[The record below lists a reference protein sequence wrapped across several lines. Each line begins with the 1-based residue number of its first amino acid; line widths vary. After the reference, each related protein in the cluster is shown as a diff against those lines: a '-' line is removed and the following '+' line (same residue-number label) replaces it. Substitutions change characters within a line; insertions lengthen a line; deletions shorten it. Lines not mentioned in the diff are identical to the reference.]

1 MKVSAEKIENQQVVL
16 TIEVVAAELDKAEER
31 ACKRFA
37 AQVNIPG
44 FRKGKAPRRIV
55 EQHVGKQAVL
65 QEAFDYFI
73 APEALAEA
81 LKDQNMEDIVTRPNI
96 ETVTLEEGKDVVF
109 KATVVP
115 RPEVKLGEYK
125 GLKIAKDEVKVT
137 DEDVEKQLESMADH
151 QAKMVEAPEG
161 AAVQDGD
168 FTTLDFKGFVD
179 GEAFEGGEGKDYPL
193 QIGSHSFIPGF
204 EEQLIGAKVG
214 EEKDVNVKF
223 PEEYH
228 AKELAGKDA
237 TFKCT
242 IRSIKHKEL
251 PAIDDA
257 FAKAASKFETLDE
270 LKADIRKNLTENAE
284 RKAENDR
291 KAEALETASKNIT
304 VDIPPVMVDNEV
316 TRMLREME
324 MRLAQQGMQLEQYLQ
339 FAGTDIAKL
348 REQYRETAEKN
359 VRTGLMLEEVAKE
372 ENIKVE
378 AAILTKR
385 SRSWPLLTAL
395 RRSRSRKSLLN
406 REGSTIWLLPS
417 CATRRCSSSLT
428 ISLSNSLWGYQL

>member
-1 MKVSAEKIENQQVVL
+1 MKVSAEKIENQKVVM

-37 AQVNIPG
+37 SQVNIPG
-44 FRKGKAPRRIV
+44 FRKGKAPRKIV
-55 EQHVGKQAVL
+55 EQHVGKQTVL

-81 LKDQNMEDIVTRPNI
+81 LKDQKMEDIVTRPDI

-137 DEDVEKQLESMADH
+137 DEDVDNQLKRMADH

-161 AAVQDGD
+161 AAVEDGD

-193 QIGSHSFIPGF
+193 QIGSNSFIPGF
-204 EEQLIGAKVG
+204 ETQLIGAKVG

-359 VRTGLMLEEVAKE
+359 VRTGLMLEEVAKA

-378 AAILTKR
+378 ASDLDKEVEVMAAAYGATPKQVKKIIAEQGRLNDLAATV
-385 SRSWPLLTAL
+385 L
-395 RRSRSRKSLLN
+395 RNKTMQFIFDNLA
-406 REGSTIWLLPS
+406 E
-417 CATRRCSSSLT
+417 
-428 ISLSNSLWGYQL
+428 

>member
-1 MKVSAEKIENQQVVL
+1 MKVSAEKIENQKVVL

-37 AQVNIPG
+37 SQVNIPG
-44 FRKGKAPRRIV
+44 FRKGKAPRKIV
-55 EQHVGKQAVL
+55 EQHVGKQTVL

-81 LKDQNMEDIVTRPNI
+81 LKDQKMEDIVTRPDI

-137 DEDVEKQLESMADH
+137 DEDVDNQLKRMADH

-161 AAVQDGD
+161 AAVEDGD

-193 QIGSHSFIPGF
+193 QIGSNSFIPGF
-204 EEQLIGAKVG
+204 ETQLIGAKVS

-359 VRTGLMLEEVAKE
+359 VRTGLMLEEVAKA

-378 AAILTKR
+378 AADLDKEVEVMAAAYGATPKQVKKIIAEQGRLNDLAATV
-385 SRSWPLLTAL
+385 L
-395 RRSRSRKSLLN
+395 RNKTMQFIFDNLA
-406 REGSTIWLLPS
+406 E
-417 CATRRCSSSLT
+417 
-428 ISLSNSLWGYQL
+428 

>member
-44 FRKGKAPRRIV
+44 FRKGKAPRKIV
-55 EQHVGKQAVL
+55 EQHVGKQTVL

-73 APEALAEA
+73 APEALADA
-81 LKDQNMEDIVTRPNI
+81 LKDQNMEDIVARPKI
-96 ETVTLEEGKDVVF
+96 EPVTLEDGKDVVF

-125 GLKIAKDEVKVT
+125 GLKIAKDAVNVT
-137 DEDVEKQLESMADH
+137 DEDVQKQLKSMADH
-151 QAKMVEAPEG
+151 QAKMVDAPEG

-168 FTTLDFKGFVD
+168 FTTLDFQGFAD

-193 QIGSHSFIPGF
+193 QIGSKSFIPGF
-204 EEQLIGAKVG
+204 EDQLIGAKIG
-214 EEKDVNVKF
+214 EEKEVQVKF

-251 PAIDDA
+251 PAIDDE
-257 FAKAASKFETLDE
+257 FAKSVSKFDTLDA
-270 LKADIRKNLTENAE
+270 LKADIRKNLEANGE

-291 KAEALETASKNIT
+291 KAKAIETATENTT
-304 VDIPPVMVDNEV
+304 VDIPPVMIDNEV
-316 TRMLREME
+316 TRMVREME

-359 VRTGLMLEEVAKE
+359 VRTGLMLEEVAKAE
-372 ENIKVE
+372 GIKVE
-378 AAILTKR
+378 AADLDKEVETMAAAYGATPKQVKKIIAEQGRLNDLAATVLRNKTMQFIFDNLT
-385 SRSWPLLTAL
+385 
-395 RRSRSRKSLLN
+395 
-406 REGSTIWLLPS
+406 E
-417 CATRRCSSSLT
+417 
-428 ISLSNSLWGYQL
+428 

>member
-1 MKVSAEKIENQQVVL
+1 MKVSAEKIENQKVVL

-37 AQVNIPG
+37 SQVNIPG
-44 FRKGKAPRRIV
+44 FRKGKAPRKIV
-55 EQHVGKQAVL
+55 EQHVGKQTVL

-81 LKDQNMEDIVTRPNI
+81 LKDQKMEDIVTRPDI

-137 DEDVEKQLESMADH
+137 DEDVDNQLKRMADH

-161 AAVQDGD
+161 AAVEDGD

-193 QIGSHSFIPGF
+193 QIGSNSFIPGF
-204 EEQLIGAKVG
+204 ETQLIGAKVG

-284 RKAENDR
+284 HKAENDR

-359 VRTGLMLEEVAKE
+359 VRTGLMLEEVAKA

-378 AAILTKR
+378 ASDLDKEVEVMAAAYGATPKQVKKIIAEQGRLNDLAATV
-385 SRSWPLLTAL
+385 L
-395 RRSRSRKSLLN
+395 RNKTMQFIFDNLA
-406 REGSTIWLLPS
+406 E
-417 CATRRCSSSLT
+417 
-428 ISLSNSLWGYQL
+428 

>member
-1 MKVSAEKIENQQVVL
+1 MKVSAEKIENQKVVL

-37 AQVNIPG
+37 SQVNIPG
-44 FRKGKAPRRIV
+44 FRKGKAPRKIV
-55 EQHVGKQAVL
+55 EQHVGKQTVL

-81 LKDQNMEDIVTRPNI
+81 LKDQKMEDIVTRPDI

-137 DEDVEKQLESMADH
+137 DEDVDNQLKRMADH

-161 AAVQDGD
+161 AAVEDGD
-168 FTTLDFKGFVD
+168 FTTLDFKGYVD

-193 QIGSHSFIPGF
+193 QIGSNSFIPGF
-204 EEQLIGAKVG
+204 ETQLIGAKVG

-359 VRTGLMLEEVAKE
+359 VRTGLMLEEVAKA

-378 AAILTKR
+378 ASDLDKEVEVMAAAYGATPKQVKKIIAEQGRLNDLAATV
-385 SRSWPLLTAL
+385 L
-395 RRSRSRKSLLN
+395 RNKTMQFIFDNLA
-406 REGSTIWLLPS
+406 E
-417 CATRRCSSSLT
+417 
-428 ISLSNSLWGYQL
+428 

>member
-1 MKVSAEKIENQQVVL
+1 MKVSAEKIENQKVVL

-37 AQVNIPG
+37 SQVNIPG
-44 FRKGKAPRRIV
+44 FRKGKAPRKIV
-55 EQHVGKQAVL
+55 EQHVGKQTVL

-81 LKDQNMEDIVTRPNI
+81 LKDQKMEDIVTHPDI

-137 DEDVEKQLESMADH
+137 DEDVDNQLKRMADH

-161 AAVQDGD
+161 AAVEDGD

-193 QIGSHSFIPGF
+193 QIGSNSFIPGF
-204 EEQLIGAKVG
+204 APQLIGAKVG

-359 VRTGLMLEEVAKE
+359 VRTGLMLEEVAKA

-378 AAILTKR
+378 AADLDKEVEVMAAAYGATPKQVKKIIAEQGRLNDLAATV
-385 SRSWPLLTAL
+385 L
-395 RRSRSRKSLLN
+395 RNKTMQFIFDTLA
-406 REGSTIWLLPS
+406 E
-417 CATRRCSSSLT
+417 
-428 ISLSNSLWGYQL
+428 

>member
-1 MKVSAEKIENQQVVL
+1 MKVSAEKIENQKVVL

-37 AQVNIPG
+37 SQVNIPG
-44 FRKGKAPRRIV
+44 FRKGKAPRKIV
-55 EQHVGKQAVL
+55 EQHVGKQTVL

-81 LKDQNMEDIVTRPNI
+81 LKDQKMEDIVTRPDI

-137 DEDVEKQLESMADH
+137 DEDVDNQLKRMADH

-161 AAVQDGD
+161 AAVEDGD
-168 FTTLDFKGFVD
+168 FTTLDFKGYVD

-193 QIGSHSFIPGF
+193 QIGSNSFIPGF
-204 EEQLIGAKVG
+204 ETQLIGAKVG

-251 PAIDDA
+251 PTIDDA

-359 VRTGLMLEEVAKE
+359 VRTGLMLEEVAKA

-378 AAILTKR
+378 AADLDKEVEVMAAAYGATPKQVKKIIAEQGRLNDLAATV
-385 SRSWPLLTAL
+385 L
-395 RRSRSRKSLLN
+395 RNKTMQFIFDNLA
-406 REGSTIWLLPS
+406 E
-417 CATRRCSSSLT
+417 
-428 ISLSNSLWGYQL
+428 

>member
-1 MKVSAEKIENQQVVL
+1 MKVSAEKIENQKVVL

-37 AQVNIPG
+37 SQVNIPG
-44 FRKGKAPRRIV
+44 FRKGKAPRKIV
-55 EQHVGKQAVL
+55 EQHVGKQTVL

-81 LKDQNMEDIVTRPNI
+81 LKDQKMEDIVTHPDI

-137 DEDVEKQLESMADH
+137 DEDVDNQLKRMADH

-161 AAVQDGD
+161 AAVEDGD

-193 QIGSHSFIPGF
+193 QIGSNSFIPGF
-204 EEQLIGAKVG
+204 ETQLIGAKVG

-359 VRTGLMLEEVAKE
+359 VRTGLMLEEVAKA

-378 AAILTKR
+378 SEDLDKEVAVMAAAYGATPKQVKKIIAEQGRLNDLAATV
-385 SRSWPLLTAL
+385 L
-395 RRSRSRKSLLN
+395 RNKTMQFIFDNLA
-406 REGSTIWLLPS
+406 E
-417 CATRRCSSSLT
+417 
-428 ISLSNSLWGYQL
+428 

>member
-1 MKVSAEKIENQQVVL
+1 MKVSAEKIENQKVVL

-37 AQVNIPG
+37 SQVNIPG
-44 FRKGKAPRRIV
+44 FRKGKAPRKIV
-55 EQHVGKQAVL
+55 EQHVGKQTVL

-81 LKDQNMEDIVTRPNI
+81 LKDQKMEDIVTRPDI

-137 DEDVEKQLESMADH
+137 DEDVDNQLKRMADH

-161 AAVQDGD
+161 AAVEDGD

-193 QIGSHSFIPGF
+193 QIGSNSFIPGF
-204 EEQLIGAKVG
+204 ETQLIGAKIG

-359 VRTGLMLEEVAKE
+359 VRTGLMLEEVAKA

-378 AAILTKR
+378 AADLDKEVEVMAAAYGATPKQVKKIIAEQGRLNDLAATV
-385 SRSWPLLTAL
+385 L
-395 RRSRSRKSLLN
+395 RNKTMQFIFDNLA
-406 REGSTIWLLPS
+406 E
-417 CATRRCSSSLT
+417 
-428 ISLSNSLWGYQL
+428 

>member
-44 FRKGKAPRRIV
+44 FRKGKAPRKIV
-55 EQHVGKQAVL
+55 EQHVGKQTVL

-73 APEALAEA
+73 APEALADA
-81 LKDQNMEDIVTRPNI
+81 LKDQNMEDIVARPKI
-96 ETVTLEEGKDVVF
+96 EPVTLEDGKDVVF

-125 GLKIAKDEVKVT
+125 GLKIAKDAVNVT
-137 DEDVEKQLESMADH
+137 DEDVQKQLKSMADH
-151 QAKMVEAPEG
+151 QAKMVDAPEG

-168 FTTLDFKGFVD
+168 FTTLDFQGFVD

-193 QIGSHSFIPGF
+193 QIGSKSFIPGF
-204 EEQLIGAKVG
+204 EDQLIGAKIG
-214 EEKDVNVKF
+214 EEKEVQVKF

-251 PAIDDA
+251 PAIDDE
-257 FAKAASKFETLDE
+257 FAKSVSKFDTLDA
-270 LKADIRKNLTENAE
+270 LKADIRKNLEANGE

-291 KAEALETASKNIT
+291 KAKAIETATENTT
-304 VDIPPVMVDNEV
+304 VDIPPVMIDNEV
-316 TRMLREME
+316 TRMVREME

-359 VRTGLMLEEVAKE
+359 VRTGLMLEEVAKAE
-372 ENIKVE
+372 SIKVE
-378 AAILTKR
+378 AADLDKEVETMAAAYGATPKQVKKIIAEQGRLNDLAATVLRNKMMQFIFDNLT
-385 SRSWPLLTAL
+385 
-395 RRSRSRKSLLN
+395 
-406 REGSTIWLLPS
+406 E
-417 CATRRCSSSLT
+417 
-428 ISLSNSLWGYQL
+428 

>member
-1 MKVSAEKIENQQVVL
+1 MKVSAEKIENQKVVL

-37 AQVNIPG
+37 SQVNIPG
-44 FRKGKAPRRIV
+44 FRKGKAPRKIV
-55 EQHVGKQAVL
+55 EQHVGKQTVL

-81 LKDQNMEDIVTRPNI
+81 LKDQKMEDIVTRPDI

-359 VRTGLMLEEVAKE
+359 VRTGLMLEEVAKA

-378 AAILTKR
+378 AADLDKEVEVMAAAYGATPKQVKKIIAEQGRLNDLAATV
-385 SRSWPLLTAL
+385 L
-395 RRSRSRKSLLN
+395 RNKTMQFIFDNLA
-406 REGSTIWLLPS
+406 E
-417 CATRRCSSSLT
+417 
-428 ISLSNSLWGYQL
+428 

>member
-1 MKVSAEKIENQQVVL
+1 MKVSAEKIENQKVVL

-37 AQVNIPG
+37 SQVNIPG
-44 FRKGKAPRRIV
+44 FRKGKAPRKIV
-55 EQHVGKQAVL
+55 EQHVGKQTVL

-81 LKDQNMEDIVTRPNI
+81 LKDQKMEDIVTRPDI

-137 DEDVEKQLESMADH
+137 DEDVDNQLKRMADH

-161 AAVQDGD
+161 AAVEDGD

-193 QIGSHSFIPGF
+193 QIGSNSFIPGF
-204 EEQLIGAKVG
+204 ETQLIGAKVG

-324 MRLAQQGMQLEQYLQ
+324 MRLAQQGMQLEQYMQ

-359 VRTGLMLEEVAKE
+359 VRTGLMLEEVAKA

-378 AAILTKR
+378 AADLDKEVEVMAAAYGATPKQVKKIIAEQGRLNDLAATV
-385 SRSWPLLTAL
+385 L
-395 RRSRSRKSLLN
+395 RNKTMQFIFDNLA
-406 REGSTIWLLPS
+406 E
-417 CATRRCSSSLT
+417 
-428 ISLSNSLWGYQL
+428 

>member
-1 MKVSAEKIENQQVVL
+1 MKVSAEKIENQKVVL

-37 AQVNIPG
+37 SQVNIPG
-44 FRKGKAPRRIV
+44 FRKGKAPRKIV
-55 EQHVGKQAVL
+55 EQHVGKQTVL

-81 LKDQNMEDIVTRPNI
+81 LKDQKMEDIVTRPDI

-137 DEDVEKQLESMADH
+137 DEDVDNQLKHMADH

-161 AAVQDGD
+161 ATVEDGD

-193 QIGSHSFIPGF
+193 QIGSNSFIPGF
-204 EEQLIGAKVG
+204 ETQLIGAKVG

-359 VRTGLMLEEVAKE
+359 VRTGLMLEEVAKA

-378 AAILTKR
+378 AADLDKEVEVMAAAYGATPKQVKKIIAEQGRLNDLAATV
-385 SRSWPLLTAL
+385 L
-395 RRSRSRKSLLN
+395 RNKTMQFIFDNLA
-406 REGSTIWLLPS
+406 E
-417 CATRRCSSSLT
+417 
-428 ISLSNSLWGYQL
+428 

>member
-1 MKVSAEKIENQQVVL
+1 MKVSAEKIENQRVVL

-37 AQVNIPG
+37 SQVNIPG
-44 FRKGKAPRRIV
+44 FRKGKAPRKIV
-55 EQHVGKQAVL
+55 EQHVGKQTVL

-81 LKDQNMEDIVTRPNI
+81 LKDQKMEDIVTRPDI

-137 DEDVEKQLESMADH
+137 DEDVDNQLKHMADH

-161 AAVQDGD
+161 AAVEDGD

-204 EEQLIGAKVG
+204 ETQLIGAKVG

-359 VRTGLMLEEVAKE
+359 VRTDLMLEEVAKA

-378 AAILTKR
+378 AADLDKEVEVMAAAYGATPKQVKKIIAEQGRLNDLAATV
-385 SRSWPLLTAL
+385 L
-395 RRSRSRKSLLN
+395 RNKTMQFIFDNLA
-406 REGSTIWLLPS
+406 E
-417 CATRRCSSSLT
+417 
-428 ISLSNSLWGYQL
+428 

>member
-1 MKVSAEKIENQQVVL
+1 MKVSAEKIENQKVVL

-37 AQVNIPG
+37 SQVNIPG
-44 FRKGKAPRRIV
+44 FRKGKAPRKIV
-55 EQHVGKQAVL
+55 EQHVGKQTVL

-81 LKDQNMEDIVTRPNI
+81 LKDQKMEDIVTRPDI

-137 DEDVEKQLESMADH
+137 DEDVENQLKSMADH

-359 VRTGLMLEEVAKE
+359 VRTGLMLEEVAKA

-378 AAILTKR
+378 AADLDKEVEVMAAAYGATPKQVKKIIAEQGRLNDLAATV
-385 SRSWPLLTAL
+385 L
-395 RRSRSRKSLLN
+395 RNKTMQFIFDNLA
-406 REGSTIWLLPS
+406 E
-417 CATRRCSSSLT
+417 
-428 ISLSNSLWGYQL
+428 

>member
-1 MKVSAEKIENQQVVL
+1 MKVSAEKIENQKVVL

-37 AQVNIPG
+37 SQVNIPG
-44 FRKGKAPRRIV
+44 FRKGKAPRKIV
-55 EQHVGKQAVL
+55 EQHVGKQTVL

-81 LKDQNMEDIVTRPNI
+81 LKDQKMEDIVTHPDI

-137 DEDVEKQLESMADH
+137 DEDVDNQLKRMADH

-161 AAVQDGD
+161 AAVEDGD

-193 QIGSHSFIPGF
+193 QIGSNSFIPGF
-204 EEQLIGAKVG
+204 ETQLIGAKVG

-359 VRTGLMLEEVAKE
+359 VRTGLMLEEVAKA

-378 AAILTKR
+378 AADLDKEVEVMAAAYGATPKQVKKIIAEQGRLNDLAATV
-385 SRSWPLLTAL
+385 L
-395 RRSRSRKSLLN
+395 RNKTMQFIFDTLA
-406 REGSTIWLLPS
+406 E
-417 CATRRCSSSLT
+417 
-428 ISLSNSLWGYQL
+428 

>member
-44 FRKGKAPRRIV
+44 FRKGKAPRKIV
-55 EQHVGKQAVL
+55 EQHVGKQTVL

-73 APEALAEA
+73 APEALADA
-81 LKDQNMEDIVTRPNI
+81 LKDQNMEDIVARPKI
-96 ETVTLEEGKDVVF
+96 EPVTLEDGKDVVF

-115 RPEVKLGEYK
+115 RPEAKLGEYK
-125 GLKIAKDEVKVT
+125 GLKIAKDAVNVT
-137 DEDVEKQLESMADH
+137 DEDVQKQLKSMADH
-151 QAKMVEAPEG
+151 QAKMVDAPEG

-168 FTTLDFKGFVD
+168 FTTLDFQGFVD

-193 QIGSHSFIPGF
+193 QIGSKSFIPGF
-204 EEQLIGAKVG
+204 EDQLIGAKIG
-214 EEKDVNVKF
+214 EEKEVQVKF

-251 PAIDDA
+251 PAIDDE
-257 FAKAASKFETLDE
+257 FAKSVSKFDTLDA
-270 LKADIRKNLTENAE
+270 LKADIRKNLEANGE

-291 KAEALETASKNIT
+291 KAKAIETATENTT
-304 VDIPPVMVDNEV
+304 VDIPPVMIDNEV
-316 TRMLREME
+316 TRMVREME

-359 VRTGLMLEEVAKE
+359 VRTGLMLEEVAKAE
-372 ENIKVE
+372 SIKVE
-378 AAILTKR
+378 AADLDKEVETMAAAYGATPKQVKKIIAEQGRLNDLAATVLRNKTMQFIFDNLT
-385 SRSWPLLTAL
+385 
-395 RRSRSRKSLLN
+395 
-406 REGSTIWLLPS
+406 E
-417 CATRRCSSSLT
+417 
-428 ISLSNSLWGYQL
+428 

>member
-1 MKVSAEKIENQQVVL
+1 MKVSAEKIENQKVVL

-37 AQVNIPG
+37 SQVNIPG
-44 FRKGKAPRRIV
+44 FRKGKAPRKIV
-55 EQHVGKQAVL
+55 EQHVGKQTVL

-73 APEALAEA
+73 APAALAEA
-81 LKDQNMEDIVTRPNI
+81 LKDQKMEDIVTRPDI

-137 DEDVEKQLESMADH
+137 DEDVDNQLKRMADH

-161 AAVQDGD
+161 AAVEDGD

-193 QIGSHSFIPGF
+193 QIGSNSFIPGF
-204 EEQLIGAKVG
+204 ETQLIGAKVG

-359 VRTGLMLEEVAKE
+359 VRTGLMLEEVAKA

-378 AAILTKR
+378 AADLDKEVEVMAAAYGATPQQVKKIIAEQGRLNDLAATV
-385 SRSWPLLTAL
+385 L
-395 RRSRSRKSLLN
+395 RNKTMQFIFDNLA
-406 REGSTIWLLPS
+406 E
-417 CATRRCSSSLT
+417 
-428 ISLSNSLWGYQL
+428 

>member
-1 MKVSAEKIENQQVVL
+1 MKVSAEKIENQKVVL

-37 AQVNIPG
+37 SQVNIPG
-44 FRKGKAPRRIV
+44 FRKGKAPRKIV
-55 EQHVGKQAVL
+55 EQHVGKQTVL

-81 LKDQNMEDIVTRPNI
+81 LKDQKMEDIVTRPDI

-137 DEDVEKQLESMADH
+137 DEDVDNQLKRMADH

-161 AAVQDGD
+161 AAVEDGD

-193 QIGSHSFIPGF
+193 QIGSNSFIPGF
-204 EEQLIGAKVG
+204 ETQLIDAKVG

-359 VRTGLMLEEVAKE
+359 VRTGLMLEEVAKA

-378 AAILTKR
+378 ASDLDKEVEVMAAAYGATPKQVKKIIAEQGRLNDLAATV
-385 SRSWPLLTAL
+385 L
-395 RRSRSRKSLLN
+395 RNKTMQFIFDNLA
-406 REGSTIWLLPS
+406 E
-417 CATRRCSSSLT
+417 
-428 ISLSNSLWGYQL
+428 

>member
-304 VDIPPVMVDNEV
+304 VEIPPVMVDNEV

-359 VRTGLMLEEVAKE
+359 VRTGLMLEEVAKA

-378 AAILTKR
+378 AADLDKEVEVMAAAYGATPKQVKKIIAEQGRLNDLAATV
-385 SRSWPLLTAL
+385 L
-395 RRSRSRKSLLN
+395 RNKTMQFIFDNLA
-406 REGSTIWLLPS
+406 E
-417 CATRRCSSSLT
+417 
-428 ISLSNSLWGYQL
+428 

>member
-1 MKVSAEKIENQQVVL
+1 MKVSAEKIENQKVVL

-37 AQVNIPG
+37 SQVNIPG
-44 FRKGKAPRRIV
+44 FRKGKAPRKIV
-55 EQHVGKQAVL
+55 EQHVGKQTVL

-81 LKDQNMEDIVTRPNI
+81 LKDQKMEDIVTRPDI

-137 DEDVEKQLESMADH
+137 DEDVDNQLKRMADH

-161 AAVQDGD
+161 AAVEDGD

-193 QIGSHSFIPGF
+193 QIGSNSFIPGF
-204 EEQLIGAKVG
+204 ETQLIGAKVG

-359 VRTGLMLEEVAKE
+359 VRTGLLLEEVAKA

-378 AAILTKR
+378 ASDLDKEVEVMAAAYGATPKQVKKIIAEQGRLNDLAATV
-385 SRSWPLLTAL
+385 L
-395 RRSRSRKSLLN
+395 RNKTMQFIFDNLA
-406 REGSTIWLLPS
+406 E
-417 CATRRCSSSLT
+417 
-428 ISLSNSLWGYQL
+428 

>member
-1 MKVSAEKIENQQVVL
+1 MKVSAEKIENQKVVL

-37 AQVNIPG
+37 SQVNIPG
-44 FRKGKAPRRIV
+44 FRKGKAPRKIV
-55 EQHVGKQAVL
+55 EQHVGKQTVL

-81 LKDQNMEDIVTRPNI
+81 LKDQKMEDIVTRPDI

-137 DEDVEKQLESMADH
+137 DEDVDNQLKRMADH

-161 AAVQDGD
+161 AAVEDGD

-193 QIGSHSFIPGF
+193 QIGSNSFIPGF
-204 EEQLIGAKVG
+204 ETQLIGAKVG

-251 PAIDDA
+251 PTIDDA

-359 VRTGLMLEEVAKE
+359 VRTGLMLEEVAKA

-378 AAILTKR
+378 AADLDKEVEVMAAAYGATPKQVKKIIAEQGRLNDLAATV
-385 SRSWPLLTAL
+385 L
-395 RRSRSRKSLLN
+395 RNKTMQFIFDNLA
-406 REGSTIWLLPS
+406 E
-417 CATRRCSSSLT
+417 
-428 ISLSNSLWGYQL
+428 

>member
-44 FRKGKAPRRIV
+44 FRKGKAPRKIV
-55 EQHVGKQAVL
+55 EQHVGKQTVL

-73 APEALAEA
+73 APEALADA
-81 LKDQNMEDIVTRPNI
+81 LKDQNMEDIVARPKI
-96 ETVTLEEGKDVVF
+96 EPVTLEDGKDVVF

-125 GLKIAKDEVKVT
+125 GLKIAKDAVNVT
-137 DEDVEKQLESMADH
+137 DEDVQKQLKSMADH
-151 QAKMVEAPEG
+151 QAKMVDVPEG

-168 FTTLDFKGFVD
+168 FTTLDFQGFVD

-193 QIGSHSFIPGF
+193 QIGSKSFIPGF
-204 EEQLIGAKVG
+204 EDQLIGAKIG
-214 EEKDVNVKF
+214 EEKEVQVKF

-251 PAIDDA
+251 PAIDDE
-257 FAKAASKFETLDE
+257 FAKSVSKFDTLDA
-270 LKADIRKNLTENAE
+270 LKADIRKNLEANGE

-291 KAEALETASKNIT
+291 KAKAIETATENT
-304 VDIPPVMVDNEV
+304 TADIPPVMIDNEV
-316 TRMLREME
+316 TRMVREME

-359 VRTGLMLEEVAKE
+359 VRTGLMLEEVAKAE
-372 ENIKVE
+372 SIKVE
-378 AAILTKR
+378 AADLDKEVETMAAAYGATPKQVKKIIAEQGRLNDLAATVLRNKTMQFIFDNLT
-385 SRSWPLLTAL
+385 
-395 RRSRSRKSLLN
+395 
-406 REGSTIWLLPS
+406 E
-417 CATRRCSSSLT
+417 
-428 ISLSNSLWGYQL
+428 